1 MPLILKNPHSVM
13 AALQQRPYDVK
24 EVRFVSDQS
33 SGSAV
38 WRDVA
43 ALARENNVPVVTGG
57 GSRAGG
63 GRRSSKQRGQKSE
76 RPGIAEAQ
84 IVECSEQSLE
94 EIFSSVQPID
104 GGGDSFSEQGQKK
117 SHGLW
122 LAFDQI
128 QDPHNAG
135 AIFRSAA
142 FFGVRGIILTK
153 DRSAPIN
160 STVYDVACGGVE
172 TVPFTQQSNLSRT
185 LQIAKDAGLWILGT
199 SEHADQNAA
208 DIPLD
213 RPWLLVLGNE
223 EKGLRR
229 LTKEQCD
236 MTCALKPAG
245 IVTSLNVSVAAGI
258 MIARLSGNLDS

>member
-1 MPLILKNPHSVM
+1 MPLILRNPHSVL
-13 AALQQRPYDVK
+13 AALSHRPEEVK
-24 EVRFVSDQS
+24 EVRFISDQS
-33 SGSAV
+33 SGNDV
-38 WRDVA
+38 WREVA
-43 ALARENNVPVVTGG
+43 STAQKCGVPVITGAA
-57 GSRAGG
+57 SRTTG

-76 RPGIAEAQ
+76 RPGIAEAHV
-84 IVECSEQSLE
+84 IECGEHSLE
-94 EIFSSVQPID
+94 EIFSSVLPEE
-104 GGGDSFSEQGQKK
+104 SEQPENDQPNG
-117 SHGLW
+117 HGLW

-142 FFGVRGIILTK
+142 FFGVRGIVLTK

-160 STVYDVACGGVE
+160 ATVYDVACGGVE
-172 TVPFTQQSNLSRT
+172 TVPFTQQTNLSRT

-199 SEHADQNAA
+199 SEHATENAA
-208 DIPLD
+208 NIPLD

-236 MTCALKPAG
+236 MMCALKPAG
-245 IVTSLNVSVAAGI
+245 DVTSLNVSVAAGI
-258 MIARLSGNLDS
+258 MIARLSGHLT